1 MSNKT
6 GDEIYDV
13 NKYTDEELYNILD
26 LINPSDRELEAK
38 IHHMIRKYKNMQ
50 TDAGDKLVWFFN
62 AIYERFFEIVNEDES
77 ALDVEYPQ
85 DSATPIVEKMEGEK
99 QTQKTTVVNQVEYTK
114 DNLNPILK
122 QIITRILSIDSQYRD
137 NKKKTMATNFNFNL
151 TDTLRDVVSVR
162 LNSIQIPKT
171 WYTISKSYGANFFY
185 LKGNSPGI
193 DNGNHDYKIAID
205 VGNYKAKELIDT
217 INDSITT
224 MKATYTDCSFG
235 NTGFDYGT
243 NSCKATFN
251 VYIEKIYNETD
262 YALSFPSFTYPSEAE
277 GNGKY
282 TSIPQ
287 MLGYDMSYIPLNSV
301 YGERTLSG
309 NVDAE
314 TGEYEDA
321 DMLYDLNSSNNYFT
335 IVNYDGY
342 DTSNGNYISADASY
356 ERFLEL
362 SYNTIKIKSTLT
374 DGSYSRLA
382 IWNDFNAVLQS
393 NTYDLSAASI
403 TRVEITDASM
413 EHHGNSYFQFVVPL
427 NRLHTTNAKNAK
439 TVVLFPEETG
449 DVKLWTDA
457 SSCFQFDTSINE
469 VSTIKSAAITNKSN
483 YVVGDKVYFTLE
495 CIATGYEKT
504 ENFSAND
511 VQVDV
516 SNGDY
521 NLYTYIDAINAGIVK
536 ANNANNAIFDA
547 CGNANVTAD
556 SVSITSFSIGNK
568 TNNQLRMRF
577 YMNKEFTT
585 SAYSFDPSGCIFN
598 EAKFNFTSTVDL
610 SNTTS
615 VSSTVEAAAQLY
627 SLTDGVLFK
636 IKPNGQYDNSYAA
649 SFDISLNC
657 ADVYANYYYGNTLSS
672 GIQYNENGV
681 FSSVSYSELAN
692 ILNYTITNWTDPV
705 LQIKP
710 LENSSISLVNQTVT
724 GDFGVT
730 STTLKFTLDLS
741 VNVML
746 SSKDY
751 QIVFTDDSSD
761 SWTNYLDLDAS
772 YSLSDWSYNYAAY
785 YDVSYA
791 QFDNTSGN
799 IIYGNLLTLYDGSN
813 NYFYLDPVTD
823 GVADST
829 HANRITITIDASANG
844 TRYSLDELR
853 TAIKAKYVMY
863 KNGSSLTIDS
873 NNYAHLRINHS
884 KIYNTSDYRIV
895 FYDPYSFVR
904 CFVGSSAVQN
914 TSWDTT
920 IGWILGFRD
929 LTEYP
934 LKYGSDYVVEDI
946 NDSTITYYQ
955 DTGSYYTYD
964 ETTNIASIVGDT
976 TVSVNLYNYFMI
988 VLDDYTQNHLN
999 DGLVT
1004 IAAAETGVK
1013 SSSYANRG
1021 TYTCDP
1027 VTGNTTFS
1035 GTTLVTGNKNTAN
1048 QIYAENQKIISNQPT
1063 TKYYA
1068 SGPFAQDVFAI
1079 IPLNVSGLEPGS
1091 AYIETSSSLTK
1102 QERMYFGP
1110 VNISRMHIKLINDRG
1125 DTVDLNGSDWSC
1137 TLQCDQLY
1145 QQKSL

>member
-50 TDAGDKLVWFFN
+50 NDAGDKLAWFFN
-62 AIYERFFEIVNEDES
+62 AIYERFFEIINEEET
-77 ALDVEYPQ
+77 ALDVEYPL
-85 DSATPIVEKMEGEK
+85 DPSPIVEKMEGEN
-99 QTQKTTVVNQVEYTK
+99 QAQKTTVVNQVEYTK

-122 QIITRILSIDSQYRD
+122 QTITRILSIDSQYRD

-193 DNGNHDYKIAID
+193 LDNANQDFKISIP
-205 VGNYKAKELIDT
+205 VGNYNSQELIDT

-224 MKATYTDCSFG
+224 LKTTYTDCSFG

-251 VYIEKIYNETD
+251 VHIEKIYNETD
-262 YALSFPSFTYPSEAE
+262 YALSFPSFTYPSEAQ
-277 GNGKY
+277 GNY

-309 NVDAE
+309 NGELDASYNVD
-314 TGEYEDA
+314 
-321 DMLYDLNSSNNYFT
+321 SSNNYFT
-335 IVNYDGY
+335 IVNYNGY

-356 ERFLEL
+356 DRFLEL
-362 SYNTIKIKSTLT
+362 SYNTIKIQSTLT
-374 DGSYSRLA
+374 DGSYSRQT
-382 IWNDFNAVLQS
+382 IWDDFNGVLQS
-393 NTYDLSAASI
+393 NTYDLSGASI
-403 TRVEITDASM
+403 QRVIVTDASM
-413 EHHGNSYFQFVVPL
+413 ENHGNSYFQFVVPL
-427 NRLHTTNAKNAK
+427 NRYHTTNAKNAK
-439 TVVLFPEETG
+439 TVVLFPEESS
-449 DVKLWTDA
+449 DVKLWTGAD
-457 SSCFQFDTSINE
+457 SCFQFDTSINE
-469 VSTIKSAAITNKSN
+469 VSTIKGAATTNKSN
-483 YVVGDKVYFTLE
+483 YVVGDNVYFTLE
-495 CIATGYEKT
+495 CIASGYE
-504 ENFSAND
+504 NSAND
-511 VQVDV
+511 VQVDI

-547 CGNANVTAD
+547 CGNGNVTAD

-585 SAYSFDPSGCIFN
+585 AMYSFNPSGIFS
-598 EAKFNFTSTVDL
+598 EEKFNFTSTVDL
-610 SNTTS
+610 SNQTIVTA
-615 VSSTVEAAAQLY
+615 TVTNAAQNY
-627 SLTDGVLFK
+627 TLTDGVLFQ
-636 IKPNGQYDNSYAA
+636 IKPAGSYDNQNAA

-657 ADVYANYYYGNTLSS
+657 ADVYANYYGNTLPGTGIKYES
-672 GIQYNENGV
+672 GS
-681 FSSVSYSELAN
+681 FSSVSYTDLSN
-692 ILNYTITNWTDPV
+692 ILNYTITHWTDPI

-710 LENSSISLVNQTVT
+710 LEKSSIALVNETVT
-724 GDFGVT
+724 GEFGIQ
-730 STTLKFTLDLS
+730 STTLTFTLDLS
-741 VNVML
+741 VNVVL

-751 QIVFTDDSSD
+751 QIVFTDDS
-761 SWTNYLDLDAS
+761 WANYLDLSAS
-772 YSLSDWSYNYAAY
+772 YPLSDWSYNSSAY

-799 IIYGNLLTLYDGSN
+799 IIYGNLLTLYNGVN

-823 GVADST
+823 GVTDST
-829 HANRITITIDASANG
+829 NANRIIIVIDASANG
-844 TRYSLDELR
+844 TKYSLDELK
-853 TAIKAKYVMY
+853 TSIKAKYAIY
-863 KNGSSLTIDS
+863 ENGSTLTVDES
-873 NNYAHLRINHS
+873 NYANLRVYHS

-904 CFVGSSAVQN
+904 CFVGASSVQN

-955 DTGSYYTYD
+955 DTGSYYTYN
-964 ETTNIASIVGDT
+964 ETSNNVSIEGDT

-988 VLDDYTQNHLN
+988 ILDDFTQNHLN

-1004 IAAAETGVK
+1004 IASADTSVS

-1035 GTTLVTGNKNTAN
+1035 GTNLVTGNKNTAN
-1048 QIYAENQKIISNQPT
+1048 QIYAENQKLLSRQPT
-1063 TKYYA
+1063 AKYYSA
-1068 SGPFAQDVFAI
+1068 GPFAQDIFAI
-1079 IPLNVSGLEPGS
+1079 IPLNVSNLTPG
-1091 AYIETSSSLTK
+1091 AVYVETSSSLTK

-1110 VNISRMHIKLINDRG
+1110 VNISRMNIKLINDRG

>member
-1 MSNKT
+1 MANNKT

-13 NKYTDEELYNILD
+13 NKYTDDELFNILD

-50 TDAGDKLVWFFN
+50 TDAGDKLAWFFN

-85 DSATPIVEKMEGEK
+85 DSATPIVEKMEGEN

-122 QIITRILSIDSQYRD
+122 QTITRILSIDSQYRD

-193 DNGNHDYKIAID
+193 DNGNHDYKIAIS

-251 VYIEKIYNETD
+251 VHIEKIYNESD

-277 GNGKY
+277 GKGNY

-301 YGERTLSG
+301 YGERTIASSG
-309 NVDAE
+309 DADVDADVS
-314 TGEYEDA
+314 YN
-321 DMLYDLNSSNNYFT
+321 LNNSNNYFT
-335 IVNYDGY
+335 IVNYNGY

-356 ERFLEL
+356 ARFLEL
-362 SYNTIKIKSTLT
+362 SYNTIKIKSTLL
-374 DGSYSRLA
+374 DGSYSRQT

-393 NTYDLSAASI
+393 NTYDLSGASI
-403 TRVEITDASM
+403 KKLKITDASM

-439 TVVLFPEETG
+439 TAVLFPEETG
-449 DVKLWTDA
+449 DVKLWTGA
-457 SSCFQFDTSINE
+457 SSCFRFDASINE

-483 YVVGDKVYFTLE
+483 YAVGDNVYFTLE
-495 CIATGYEKT
+495 CIANGYGKTG
-504 ENFSAND
+504 NFSAND

-516 SNGDY
+516 SNGEY

-547 CGNANVTAD
+547 CGNGNVTAD
-556 SVSITSFSIGNK
+556 SVSITSFSIGSK
-568 TNNQLRMRF
+568 TNNHLRMRF
-577 YMNKEFTT
+577 YMNKKFTT
-585 SAYSFDPSGCIFN
+585 TAYSFDPTDCIFN

-610 SNTTS
+610 SNTTDF
-615 VSSTVEAAAQLY
+615 SSNVVDAAQIY

-636 IKPNGQYDNSYAA
+636 IKPNGLYDNSYAA

-657 ADVYANYYYGNTLSS
+657 ADVYANHYGNTLPD
-672 GIQYNENGV
+672 GV
-681 FSSVSYSELAN
+681 GYTDGEFSSVSYSDLAN

-710 LENSSISLVNQTVT
+710 LENSSIDVSNNTVKD
-724 GDFGVT
+724 DFGNE
-730 STTLKFTLDLS
+730 STTLIFTLHLS
-741 VNVML
+741 VNAVL
-746 SSKDY
+746 SNKDY
-751 QIVFTDDSSD
+751 QIVFTDASNSWSD
-761 SWTNYLDLDAS
+761 YLHLDPS
-772 YSLSDWSYNYAAY
+772 YSLSDWSYNSSTY

-791 QFDNTSGN
+791 QFDNSGKDP
-799 IIYGNLLTLYDGSN
+799 IYGNLLTLYSGVN
-813 NYFYLDPVTD
+813 NYFYLDPMTD

-829 HANRITITIDASANG
+829 HANRITIAIDASANG
-844 TRYSLDELR
+844 TKYSLDELR

-863 KNGSSLTIDS
+863 KNGSSLAIDA

-884 KIYNTSDYRIV
+884 KMFKTSDYRIV

-934 LKYGSDYVVEDI
+934 LKYGTSYVVADT
-946 NDSTITYYQ
+946 NDSTVTYYQ
-955 DTGSYYTYD
+955 DTGSYYTYN

-1013 SSSYANRG
+1013 SSSYANHG

-1048 QIYAENQKIISNQPT
+1048 QIYAENQKIISNQPV
-1063 TKYYA
+1063 TKYYSA
-1068 SGPFAQDVFAI
+1068 GPFAQDIFAI
-1079 IPLNVSGLEPGS
+1079 IPLNVAGLDPGS